1 MYIFFLRK
9 GLFFIKTES
18 LPLKFINLK
27 SELKKIQNLA
37 NENSISISEMALGYV
52 FSKSYIDKIV
62 MGIDSLVQ
70 LKSNIKASRIQ
81 LDNSIIKKIDSII
94 TKNKNL
100 LNPINW

>member
-1 MYIFFLRK
+1 
-9 GLFFIKTES
+9 
-18 LPLKFINLK
+18 
-27 SELKKIQNLA
+27 
-37 NENSISISEMALGYV
+37 MALGYV